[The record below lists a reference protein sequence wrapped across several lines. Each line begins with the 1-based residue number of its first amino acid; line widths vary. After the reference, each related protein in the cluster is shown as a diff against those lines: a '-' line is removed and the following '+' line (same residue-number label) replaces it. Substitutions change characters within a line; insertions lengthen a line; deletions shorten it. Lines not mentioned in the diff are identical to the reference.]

1 MEMQDHD
8 CGDSCDCMEESKES
22 VQIRTTLSH
31 ANPLNETRDTSA
43 QQPRFQPGDLGN
55 SLRLT
60 NSSALCQVP
69 RSGLTVREIHEQ
81 GILAMLTRL
90 GLAEDMSSADL
101 KKLGDVQYVAEVAAQ
116 CTEHMQ
122 QTE

>member
-1 MEMQDHD
+1 
-8 CGDSCDCMEESKES
+8 
-22 VQIRTTLSH
+22 
-31 ANPLNETRDTSA
+31 
-43 QQPRFQPGDLGN
+43 
-55 SLRLT
+55 
-60 NSSALCQVP
+60 
-69 RSGLTVREIHEQ
+69 
-81 GILAMLTRL
+81 MLTRL